1 MGSGRSK
8 KELTHHSKK
17 PRELRRRQ
25 RVQQNRLLCLGVPNA
40 VIQKM
45 ESKTVRQMLCH
56 PEKVK
61 KRYAGAQ
68 NPG

>member
-8 KELTHHSKK
+8 KELTHCSKK
-17 PRELRRRQ
+17 PRERRRRQ
-25 RVQQNRLLCLGVPNA
+25 MIQRNRLLCLGVPEA
-40 VIQKM
+40 VVQKM

-61 KRYAGAQ
+61 KRYAGAAQ
-68 NPG
+68 